1 MAKVKYIPCDIYK
14 RGISVFIGNLDE
26 FKAWVKK
33 DYTDEEEHEFVDMVM
48 GLKEENCGMASFNYD
63 NRNGQGVILI
73 PKYPDS
79 PKERAALAHELLHA
93 TFHILNFCHV
103 DYTYDGNNEAFTYLM
118 EHLTR
123 NALELEGYEDVNKEL
138 NV

>member
-33 DYTDEEEHEFVDMVM
+33 DYTDEEEQEFVDMVM

-63 NRNGQGVILI
+63 NCNGQGVILI

-93 TFHILNFCHV
+93 TFHILNFCRV
-103 DYTYDGNNEAFTYLM
+103 EYAYDGSNEPYTYLM

-123 NALELEGYEDVNKEL
+123 NALELEGYEDVNKES